1 MPQYKN
7 RMYRKEWLSERRKLA
22 RALEGLEQNWDL
34 EAEGI
39 VLPTDDD
46 GNALTVEQLR
56 ERIADLDGKLERY
69 PNPQK

>member
-7 RMYRKEWLSERRKLA
+7 RMYRKEWLSERRKLI
-22 RALEGLEQNWDL
+22 RALQVVEEGGDL

-39 VLPTDDD
+39 TLPTDDA
-46 GNALTVEQLR
+46 GVTLSVEQIR
-56 ERIADLDGKLERY
+56 QRIEDLDGKLERY

>member
-22 RALEGLEQNWDL
+22 RALEGLEQNLDL
-34 EAEGI
+34 VNAGI
-39 VLPTDDD
+39 TIPTNDA
-46 GNALTVEQLR
+46 GQPMGVEELR

>member
-22 RALEGLEQNWDL
+22 RALEGLEQNMDL
-34 EAEGI
+34 VLAGI
-39 VLPTDDD
+39 TLPTDDD
-46 GNALTVEQLR
+46 GKPLDIAELR
-56 ERIADLDGKLERY
+56 ERITDLDGKLERY

>member
-22 RALEGLEQNWDL
+22 RALEGLEQGLDL
-34 EAEGI
+34 VVAGI
-39 VLPTDDD
+39 TIPANDD
-46 GNALTVEQLR
+46 GQPMGIEELR

>member
-22 RALEGLEQNWDL
+22 RALEGLEQNMDL
-34 EAEGI
+34 ILAGI
-39 VLPTDDD
+39 TIPADDD
-46 GNALTVEQLR
+46 GKPLNIIELR

>member
-22 RALEGLEQNWDL
+22 RALEGLEQNLDL
-34 EAEGI
+34 AVAGI
-39 VLPTDDD
+39 TIPTDDD
-46 GNALTVEQLR
+46 GQPMGIEELR